1 MDKRVLRT
9 RESIKTAFMQ
19 LMLESELEKIT
30 VCDITERAKIN
41 RSTFYLH
48 YNDVTG
54 VIADIDKEF
63 AENIAACIDDF
74 DILDVYGSIY
84 NIFSSLSNQ
93 LDRDEVRKKYIIYS
107 SDMSEVTAKLKR
119 VFADKT
125 MDAILKHYPSLE
137 PEEII
142 YPVTFASAGIIESYI
157 KWCRAQDSRKPL
169 DGVIRD
175 VSSITDY
182 ILSNI
187 ANKINPQESA

>member
-9 RESIKTAFMQ
+9 KESIKTAFMQ

-30 VCDITERAKIN
+30 VSDITERADIN

-48 YNDVTG
+48 YNDVSS

-63 AENIAACIDDF
+63 AENIAACIEDF

-93 LDRDEVRKKYIIYS
+93 LDRDETRKRYIIYS
-107 SDMSEVTAKLKR
+107 SDMSDVTTKLKH
-119 VFADKT
+119 VFADKA
-125 MDAILKHYPSLE
+125 MEAILRLYPSLD
-137 PEEII
+137 PEEIV

-157 KWCRAQDSRKPL
+157 KWCRAQDHRRPL
-169 DGVIRD
+169 DGVIRE

-187 ANKINPQESA
+187 TGRMNKRNQA